1 MRSSACR
8 SARSRAAIASYR
20 SISCCSAGTPS
31 CVDDGSE
38 DCAADIRA
46 VDGAADAGAATDGS
60 DAPWAIPSGD
70 ASRVSSGR
78 VRLSAGADTGAPA
91 MDSWCCT
98 AAGVAPGVSG
108 TVACART
115 PVAGTANAAE
125 GAGAT
130 VTGVMVTAGA
140 ATEGAVP
147 PCTVLPP
154 RESAVA
160 GGSSSWLSHSATA
173 MMATKTSSP
182 LTTSNRK
189 SHTFFMLYPC
199 LPKAHPPAAITF
211 IHGAR
216 CISLASDTRFHG
228 KDMGSPA

>member
-1 MRSSACR
+1 
-8 SARSRAAIASYR
+8 
-20 SISCCSAGTPS
+20 
-31 CVDDGSE
+31 
-38 DCAADIRA
+38 
-46 VDGAADAGAATDGS
+46 
-60 DAPWAIPSGD
+60 
-70 ASRVSSGR
+70 
-78 VRLSAGADTGAPA
+78 

-108 TVACART
+108 TVAGDSGTVVDADGTVACAVA

-140 ATEGAVP
+140 ATEGAALP
-147 PCTVLPP
+147 FSVLSP

-173 MMATKTSSP
+173 MMATKTSNP

-216 CISLASDTRFHG
+216 FISLAADTQLHG

>member
-1 MRSSACR
+1 
-8 SARSRAAIASYR
+8 
-20 SISCCSAGTPS
+20 
-31 CVDDGSE
+31 
-38 DCAADIRA
+38 
-46 VDGAADAGAATDGS
+46 
-60 DAPWAIPSGD
+60 
-70 ASRVSSGR
+70 
-78 VRLSAGADTGAPA
+78 

-108 TVACART
+108 TVAGDSGTVVDADGTVAC
-115 PVAGTANAAE
+115 AGT
-125 GAGAT
+125 T
-130 VTGVMVTAGA
+130 FS
-140 ATEGAVP
+140 
-147 PCTVLPP
+147 VLSP

-173 MMATKTSSP
+173 MMATKTSNP

-199 LPKAHPPAAITF
+199 LPKAHPPAAITV

-216 CISLASDTRFHG
+216 FIRLAADTQLHG

>member
-1 MRSSACR
+1 
-8 SARSRAAIASYR
+8 
-20 SISCCSAGTPS
+20 
-31 CVDDGSE
+31 
-38 DCAADIRA
+38 
-46 VDGAADAGAATDGS
+46 
-60 DAPWAIPSGD
+60 
-70 ASRVSSGR
+70 
-78 VRLSAGADTGAPA
+78 

-98 AAGVAPGVSG
+98 AEGVAPGVSG
-108 TVACART
+108 TVACAVA

-125 GAGAT
+125 GAGTT

-140 ATEGAVP
+140 ATEGAALP
-147 PCTVLPP
+147 FSVLSP

-173 MMATKTSSP
+173 MMATKTSNP

-216 CISLASDTRFHG
+216 YISMRPTPAFMGKTWAARHDLSKHVAPSSSASRQTDGRAERGAKHQLWTRLRSRNCYLPG
-228 KDMGSPA
+228 TATNTNRSAPGPGTPTGALEAKRTA

>member
-31 CVDDGSE
+31 GADNGPE
-38 DCAADIRA
+38 GCAADVGA
-46 VDGAADAGAATDGS
+46 VDGATDGS

-78 VRLSAGADTGAPA
+78 VRLSAGADAGAPA

-108 TVACART
+108 TVACAGT

-125 GAGAT
+125 GAGAS

-199 LPKAHPPAAITF
+199 LPKAPPPAAITF

>member
-1 MRSSACR
+1 M
-8 SARSRAAIASYR
+8 
-20 SISCCSAGTPS
+20 
-31 CVDDGSE
+31 GSW
-38 DCAADIRA
+38 R
-46 VDGAADAGAATDGS
+46 
-60 DAPWAIPSGD
+60 
-70 ASRVSSGR
+70 
-78 VRLSAGADTGAPA
+78 
-91 MDSWCCT
+91 CT

-108 TVACART
+108 TVAGDSGTVTDADGTVACAVA

-140 ATEGAVP
+140 ATEGAA
-147 PCTVLPP
+147 LPFSVRSP

-216 CISLASDTRFHG
+216 FISLAADTQLHG